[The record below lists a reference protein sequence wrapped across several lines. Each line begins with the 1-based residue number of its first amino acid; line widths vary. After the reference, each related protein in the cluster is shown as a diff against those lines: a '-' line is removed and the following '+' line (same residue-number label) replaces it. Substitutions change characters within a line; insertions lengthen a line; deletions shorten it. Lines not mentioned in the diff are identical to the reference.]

1 MEKKWMFVALGFALL
16 IASLEFVLDAGVASM
31 IVGD

>member
-31 IVGD
+31 IVGG